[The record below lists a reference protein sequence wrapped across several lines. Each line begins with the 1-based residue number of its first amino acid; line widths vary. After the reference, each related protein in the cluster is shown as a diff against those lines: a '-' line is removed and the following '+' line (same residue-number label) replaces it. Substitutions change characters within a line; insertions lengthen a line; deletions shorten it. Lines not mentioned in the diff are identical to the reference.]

1 MYFTAGLENAPNVS
15 NIIQKVNYRMN
26 VLKNITKYTNTKTS
40 LILYNSLIISI
51 FTYCIQNLMN
61 INFSQLTKLYVLLN
75 KCAHNV
81 LGRTSYRLNT
91 KTILDKLNWL
101 SFHQLLIHESLKL
114 IHRVSYERHPP
125 ALNQYLYHRL
135 YRSDISR
142 FVSKPS
148 VSKVSTTAK
157 TANSFLHRTVYIY
170 NTLPEIYRTM
180 PKKKFSVETKQYIK
194 DNYALKN
201 IPKIQNE

>member
-1 MYFTAGLENAPNVS
+1 M
-15 NIIQKVNYRMN
+15 
-26 VLKNITKYTNTKTS
+26 
-40 LILYNSLIISI
+40 
-51 FTYCIQNLMN
+51 
-61 INFSQLTKLYVLLN
+61 
-75 KCAHNV
+75 
-81 LGRTSYRLNT
+81 
-91 KTILDKLNWL
+91 
-101 SFHQLLIHESLKL
+101 LIHESLKL
-114 IHRVSYERHPP
+114 IHGVSYERHPP
-125 ALNQYLYHRL
+125 ALNQYSYHRL

-148 VSKVSTTAK
+148 VNKVSITAK